1 MKIKKLLFT
10 SVVLAFVFLLGA
22 CQPVHV
28 HTYSDEY
35 TYNETQHW
43 FAATCEH
50 NEEKNEVENHNFSSW
65 TTKTSKTCTTDEIL
79 SRSCLTC
86 FYEETKVGEKAGH
99 TLQDV
104 KGIAATCETDGVKAH
119 KHCTV
124 CNKNFDNEGKELSS
138 VTISKLGHSK
148 LDEWQHDENN
158 HYKVCT
164 NNGCVLT
171 FDVSEHT
178 YGEWETKTPATC
190 SAKEVQQRT
199 CSVCSYVETKEVG
212 DYANHTLTDVA
223 ETPKTCT
230 TDGIKAHKHCSVCE
244 KDFDAEG
251 NVLSAADLVIE
262 ASHNLDD
269 EYVVNETTHKVDCLD
284 CDYFVEEEHEH
295 DENTGLCVCG
305 KDLTITPIATHT
317 GVELWDITNNDEKV
331 SSNGVFVHNVSNV
344 PMNGDKLANF
354 SLEIQHKGWENNGE
368 RTYFYT
374 IKSVDGVLTLDNQLG
389 KEPWTFT
396 TFTLTDEH
404 KARLASSEGLDF
416 VVRFDKVNQKMELYI
431 YTEHEL
437 ELLHTLDTYY
447 GSMDNFYKVKYV
459 LTGEATVKTNTYKV
473 YDTPILD
480 VFELLN
486 IDLTEHNLQDVV
498 AVAPTC
504 EEDGIVAHKHCTIC
518 LKNYDLEGNLLSTVV
533 DPATDHNYSTE
544 WTKGET
550 THYHACLNS
559 NCDSKSDEEP
569 HNMVFTETKVPPTE
583 EVEGIEI
590 WTCSVCGKQEERNI
604 GKADHVHTFDESVWV
619 TDGNKHWHPSTC
631 GHDVYGSAEEHQ
643 LEAIEQTDADCVNK
657 GTIAHN
663 HCTVCGR
670 NYDDN
675 KNELSDSDLE
685 IPLTDHTYSEEWT
698 KDETYH
704 WHVATCEHTTEISG
718 KENHSYDSTGTCV
731 CGKEVVLTLLGT
743 HTGTDLWEITNNS
756 EKLSSNGVFVH
767 NVSNVPMDGDQL
779 SDFSLQIQYRGWEN
793 NGERTYFYTIKSVD
807 GVLTLDNQLGIDPWT
822 FTTFTLSDEHKARL
836 ASAEGLDFVVYFDS
850 VNQKMELYIYTSH
863 ELKQL
868 HSLKTYYGSMSNFY
882 KFKYVLTE
890 EATVSTKIY
899 KTYDSTVEDVYE
911 ELGLV
916 LSDHV
921 LVLVDA
927 VAPTCEEDGI
937 VAHKVCIMCGATFD
951 LENKALDSIV
961 DPKTGHNYSTEL
973 TKGETTHYYACLNAN
988 CDSKSDE
995 EPHNM
1000 VFTETKVAATE
1011 EVDGI
1016 EIWTCSVCGKQ
1027 EERNIGKLAHTHTYK
1042 DSYSYDGTSHWYD
1055 ATCGHDVKGG
1065 LEDHTFIEYEEVPPT
1080 CNETGTIAYKECSVC
1095 HAKYDLEGNEV
1106 DDLTINAT
1114 GHTYSEEWTKDE
1126 TYHWHVATCEHTTEI
1141 SGKENHSYD
1150 STGTCVC
1157 GKEVVLTL
1165 LGTHTGTDL
1174 WEITNN
1180 SEKLSS
1186 NGVFV
1191 HNVSNVPMDGDQ
1203 LSDFSLQIQYRGWEN
1218 NGERTYFY
1226 TIKSVDGVL
1235 TLDNQLGIDP
1245 WTFTTFTL
1253 SDEHK
1258 ARLASAEGLDF
1269 VVYFDSVNQKME
1281 LYIYTSHE
1289 LKQLHSL
1296 KTYYG
1301 SMSNFYKFK
1310 YVLTEEATVSTKIYK
1325 TYDST
1330 VEDVYEELGLVLSD
1344 HVLVLV
1350 DAVAPTCEE
1359 DGIVAHKVCIMC
1371 GATFDL
1377 ENKALDS
1384 IVDPKTGHNYSTELT
1399 KGETTHYYACLNANC
1414 DSKSDEE
1421 PHNMVFTET
1430 KVAATEEVDGIEI
1443 WTCSVC
1449 GKQEERNIG
1458 KLAHTHTYK
1467 DSYSYDGTSHWYDA
1481 TCGHDVKGGLEDH
1494 TFIEYEEVPPTCNET
1509 GTIAYKECSVC
1520 HAKYDLEGNEVDD
1533 LTINA
1538 TGHTYS
1544 EEWTKDETY
1553 HWHEATCEHSTLTTE
1568 KVEHEYSD
1576 LTGLCEC
1583 GKKLQLT
1590 LLASHSGNNTWSL
1603 TDDEKITT
1611 SAIIHENISNAVV
1624 SEGKLVDFEHYIVY
1638 KGWGSAYEPYYLYIN
1653 SSNDVLTLK
1662 LKLGREPWT
1671 EYGTYT
1677 LADEHKDRIAS
1688 ESGLDFVLHFN
1699 KETNKLSGY
1708 VYTNHQLDKLFEITC
1723 YSTISNFYE
1732 VGYKTNSGTFG
1743 TLTTSIYKSYDTS
1756 VNEIFNTLNIALTEH
1771 SYRNVNE
1778 TSASCNTD
1786 GIAEHKE
1793 CIICGHKVGM
1803 DGNEVDVIP
1812 MTGHTYV
1819 EGTCSV
1825 CSKTNPL
1832 TFHASQTWTGQST
1845 WDYSD
1850 AYFSFAFH
1858 ENFKY
1863 VSSELGDFTE
1873 TIKYDGW
1880 GAAGLAYSLVL
1891 SSSSDALSVTIA
1903 GETVQLGSEYID
1915 SLLSEEGLD
1924 IFVTFDNTTKEF
1936 CIYAIADNKV
1946 NLLIDFVCWDT
1957 KVAGFYKSTISS
1969 HDSNVIVNSV
1979 IYKIT
1984 DEFDA
1989 ESDLKNL

>member
-1126 TYHWHVATCEHTTEI
+1126 TYHWH
-1141 SGKENHSYD
+1141 
-1150 STGTCVC
+1150 
-1157 GKEVVLTL
+1157 
-1165 LGTHTGTDL
+1165 
-1174 WEITNN
+1174 
-1180 SEKLSS
+1180 
-1186 NGVFV
+1186 
-1191 HNVSNVPMDGDQ
+1191 
-1203 LSDFSLQIQYRGWEN
+1203 
-1218 NGERTYFY
+1218 
-1226 TIKSVDGVL
+1226 
-1235 TLDNQLGIDP
+1235 
-1245 WTFTTFTL
+1245 
-1253 SDEHK
+1253 
-1258 ARLASAEGLDF
+1258 
-1269 VVYFDSVNQKME
+1269 
-1281 LYIYTSHE
+1281 
-1289 LKQLHSL
+1289 
-1296 KTYYG
+1296 
-1301 SMSNFYKFK
+1301 
-1310 YVLTEEATVSTKIYK
+1310 
-1325 TYDST
+1325 
-1330 VEDVYEELGLVLSD
+1330 
-1344 HVLVLV
+1344 
-1350 DAVAPTCEE
+1350 
-1359 DGIVAHKVCIMC
+1359 
-1371 GATFDL
+1371 
-1377 ENKALDS
+1377 
-1384 IVDPKTGHNYSTELT
+1384 
-1399 KGETTHYYACLNANC
+1399 
-1414 DSKSDEE
+1414 
-1421 PHNMVFTET
+1421 
-1430 KVAATEEVDGIEI
+1430 
-1443 WTCSVC
+1443 
-1449 GKQEERNIG
+1449 
-1458 KLAHTHTYK
+1458 
-1467 DSYSYDGTSHWYDA
+1467 
-1481 TCGHDVKGGLEDH
+1481 
-1494 TFIEYEEVPPTCNET
+1494 
-1509 GTIAYKECSVC
+1509 
-1520 HAKYDLEGNEVDD
+1520 
-1533 LTINA
+1533 
-1538 TGHTYS
+1538 
-1544 EEWTKDETY
+1544 
-1553 HWHEATCEHSTLTTE
+1553 EATCEHSTLTTE

-1786 GIAEHKE
+1786 GIAAHKE
-1793 CIICGHKVGM
+1793 CIMCGNKVGI